1 MDLGKPK
8 FGSGE
13 KELCGAVDLLSHYKL
28 WPHHEIFCKRSV
40 AVSVSESPYL
50 RNVVGDKRIRKG
62 EGMELDELLH
72 EETSSGRQQQ
82 LPTFELD
89 SLRDAFRITEMTS
102 WDHSYC
108 PFFEQAERT
117 MDLLSA
123 SKLKK
128 TGNKNELKHKRHEDR
143 SRKKKKKNL
152 KKKHKQHHNLIPK
165 FPSTY

>member
-1 MDLGKPK
+1 M
-8 FGSGE
+8 
-13 KELCGAVDLLSHYKL
+13 
-28 WPHHEIFCKRSV
+28 

-102 WDHSYC
+102 WDHSYVRYHQGVVDSFYIC
-108 PFFEQAERT
+108 AHSLF
-117 MDLLSA
+117 LSA
-123 SKLKK
+123 VSIFW
-128 TGNKNELKHKRHEDR
+128 TGGENDGLVVSIKVEEDW
-143 SRKKKKKNL
+143 
-152 KKKHKQHHNLIPK
+152 KQEWIK
-165 FPSTY
+165 A